1 MIISHK
7 YKYIFIKSFKTAS
20 TSLEIAL
27 SKYCGKE
34 DVITPIINED
44 EKIRKMN
51 GFNGPQNFG
60 DNNIFH
66 EHMSALE
73 IKSNVS
79 EEIWNNYFKFV
90 VVRNPF
96 DQIMSAF
103 HWHNKSKEK
112 EKKLIFFKKRKKTF
126 EDFFKIKAHHIFEDE
141 YNRYTEYDNVLVDLF
156 IKYENFKKDLTE
168 LSEKLSFPENIYE
181 TFSNINAKS
190 NIRPSNSMIEVNNE
204 INDKIKVLAKKI
216 IKMHNY

>member
-34 DVITPIINED
+34 DVIAPIINED
-44 EKIRKMN
+44 EKIRKMH

-126 EDFFKIKAHHIFEDE
+126 ENFFKIKAHHIFEDE

-156 IKYENFKKDLTE
+156 IKYENFKIDLNE
-168 LSEKLSFPENIYE
+168 LSEKLGFPENIYE
-181 TFSNINAKS
+181 TFNKIHAKS
-190 NIRPSNSMIEVNNE
+190 NIRPSDSMIEVNNE
-204 INDKIKVLAKKI
+204 INDKIKALAKKI
-216 IKMHNY
+216 IKLHNY

>member
-1 MIISHK
+1 MILSHK

-44 EKIRKMN
+44 EKIRKIN

-60 DNNIFH
+60 DTNIFH

-79 EEIWNNYFKFV
+79 KEIWDNYFKFV

-103 HWHNKSKEK
+103 HWHNKSKK
-112 EKKLIFFKKRKKTF
+112 KKKKLIFFKKRKKKF
-126 EDFFKIKAHHIFEDE
+126 DDFFKIKAHHIFEDE
-141 YNRYTEYDNVLVDLF
+141 YNRYTENDNMLVDQF
-156 IKYENFKKDLTE
+156 IKYENLKKDLVQ
-168 LSEKLSFPENIYE
+168 LSQKLNLPENIYE
-181 TFSNINAKS
+181 TFNNIHAKS
-190 NIRPSNSMIEVNNE
+190 NIRPGNSMIEVNNE

-216 IKMHNY
+216 IKLHNY